1 MAKFRII
8 AAAALQI
15 VGIEDG
21 HAEAG
26 DELGTIETDCEIGS
40 LISCMNF
47 GQVKLE
53 QIKKASAKKSA
64 ATDEAVEED
73 AEAATDTEAA
83 ATDAPA
89 RTTRRRK

>member
-1 MAKFRII
+1 MAKFQII

-26 DELGTIETDCEIGS
+26 EVLGTIETDCEIGS

-47 GQVKLE
+47 GQVRVD
-53 QIKKASAKKSA
+53 QIKKAKKSA

-73 AEAATDTEAA
+73 SEAATETEAA